1 MPPEEFLKRLSEVD
15 EPSSWNMEEEMRLLI
30 TGGTGLVGSNVIK
43 IAQEKYPVEVVA
55 SLYSR
60 SPAVPWGI
68 QTVAMDLEDLDS
80 INRALE
86 EIQPDVVIHC
96 AAVRDEDRL
105 EVDHEWGWKIMV
117 GSTEVLARACQ
128 HMGAKLVFVSSCWVF
143 GNRGE
148 PPYAEDSPPC
158 PANYFGLLK
167 TVGETLVASLCDN
180 FTIVRLPGVQG
191 INWASSDLNLN
202 QNEEGV
208 GFGSLAN
215 YFRYRLLHGEPVV
228 VWGEYFNQLD
238 NPIVASDLAD
248 ILLTI
253 ATQEQRGILH
263 VCGRD
268 SVSRLGLAQA
278 VADVFGYDASLV
290 RPASPEE
297 MDVRRL
303 AGKLTPPRD
312 SRLQFARS
320 EAMIGRSYPGLREGL
335 TKFRR
340 QLEEIEKK

>member
-1 MPPEEFLKRLSEVD
+1 
-15 EPSSWNMEEEMRLLI
+15 MRLLV
-30 TGGTGLVGSNVIK
+30 TGGTGLVGSNIIK
-43 IAQEKYPVEVVA
+43 IAQEKYPVEIVA
-55 SLYSR
+55 SLFAR
-60 SPAVPWGI
+60 SPAAAWGF
-68 QTVAMDLEDLDS
+68 QTVSMDLEDTDS
-80 INRALE
+80 INRAIE
-86 EIQPDVVIHC
+86 DTQPDTVIHC

-105 EVDHEWGWKIMV
+105 EVDHEWGWRVMV
-117 GSTEVLARACQ
+117 TGTDVLAKACQ
-128 HMGAKLVFVSSCWVF
+128 RTGAKLVFISSCWIF

-158 PANYFGLLK
+158 PVNYFGFLK

-180 FTIVRLPGVQG
+180 FAIVRLPGVQG
-191 INWASSDLNLN
+191 INRASSGLNLD
-202 QNEEGV
+202 QSEEGV

-215 YFRYRLLHGEPVV
+215 HFLYRLRRGEPVV
-228 VWGEYFNQLD
+228 VWGEYLNQLD

-253 ATQEQRGILH
+253 ATQDHHGILH

-268 SVSRLGLAQA
+268 SVSRLELAQI
-278 VADVFGYDASLV
+278 VAEVFEYDRSLV

-297 MDVRRL
+297 MDVRLL

-320 EAMIGRSYPGLREGL
+320 EAKLGRSYPSLREGL
-335 TKFRR
+335 SEFRR
-340 QLEEIEKK
+340 QVEQIEKEGV